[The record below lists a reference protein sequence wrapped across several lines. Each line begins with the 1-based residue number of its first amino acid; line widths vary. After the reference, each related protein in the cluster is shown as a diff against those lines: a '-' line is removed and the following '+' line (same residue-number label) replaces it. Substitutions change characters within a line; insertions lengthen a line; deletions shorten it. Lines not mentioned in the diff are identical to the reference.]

1 MILNGWPRPRSRG
14 PQIAGG
20 RALFKKRG
28 LPTARDSFDLK
39 KKRGVVCPRKDFRK
53 KGRAINDVQC
63 ASLKKY
69 VKWTTF
75 N

>member
-20 RALFKKRG
+20 RVPFKKRG

-39 KKRGVVCPRKDFRK
+39 KNGVLSAPERISAKKD
-53 KGRAINDVQC
+53 ATWTMCN
-63 ASLKKY
+63 ALPLKSM
-69 VKWTTF
+69 
-75 N
+75 